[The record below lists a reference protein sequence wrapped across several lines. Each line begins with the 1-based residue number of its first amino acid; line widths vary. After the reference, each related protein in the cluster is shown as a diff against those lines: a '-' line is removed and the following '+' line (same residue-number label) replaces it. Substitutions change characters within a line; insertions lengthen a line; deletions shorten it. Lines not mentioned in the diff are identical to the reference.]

1 MTEPKNTMTSILST
15 LLPLAAASALTL
27 ACMSAQAAL
36 VNYTGLVDSGPLIGS
51 SFSGSFSYADP
62 APLDDFVLLDSFEL
76 NFEGLTYTLASADA
90 APVAWFGAGNFL
102 GIDYMDLDS
111 FGIAVQMTAGFFDL
125 SEALFSYDTGDT
137 NGQGQGLGGFTSF
150 STVPEP
156 GTLGLVL
163 AGLLFARR
171 KRQS

>member
-1 MTEPKNTMTSILST
+1 MLSKLRPLVAATT
-15 LLPLAAASALTL
+15 LSL
-27 ACMSAQAAL
+27 ACVSAHAAL

-51 SFSGSFSYADP
+51 SFSGSFAYADP
-62 APLDDFVLLDSFEL
+62 AAGFDGPVLLDGFVL
-76 NFEGLTYTLASADA
+76 DFEGLTYTLASADA
-90 APVAWFGAGNFL
+90 APLAWFAAGSFL

-111 FGIAVQMTAGFFDL
+111 FSLSVQMTAGFFDL

-137 NGQGQGLGGFTSF
+137 AGQGQGLGGFTSF

-156 GTLGLVL
+156 GTLGLVM

>member
-1 MTEPKNTMTSILST
+1 MTSILST
-15 LLPLAAASALTL
+15 LRPLAAASALTL
-27 ACMSAQAAL
+27 ACVSAQAAQ

-90 APVAWFGAGNFL
+90 APLAWFAAGSFL
-102 GIDYMDLDS
+102 GIDYLDLDS

-125 SEALFSYDTGDT
+125 SEASFSYDIGGTT
-137 NGQGQGLGGFTSF
+137 GQGQGFGGFTSF
-150 STVPEP
+150 TTVPEP

-163 AGLLFARR
+163 AGLLMSSRRR
-171 KRQS
+171 KI